1 MLRTVTISV
10 IIGTFLIGMY
20 YVVAATYVQPVQQ
33 DHLSVALAT
42 HQDGLSYDQIIALDE
57 DDRYNLIQQMPSA
70 TVQLILQEA
79 KNHPSLID
87 ESKDQIKEL
96 SSLNDLKLVKLT
108 PIAGLKGFSAQG
120 TAAMFDSGEMTFL
133 RLEDFGV
140 TSGIDQHLYL
150 TKDGSVAT
158 GIGLGRLKA
167 SQGSQNYDVTGIDI
181 ETYNIL
187 IIYSKTFDTYY
198 AHARF
203 LKAD

>member
-1 MLRTVTISV
+1 MLRAVAISV

-33 DHLSVALAT
+33 DNLAVALAN
-42 HQDGLSYDQIIALDE
+42 HSGLSYDQLIALDE
-57 DDRYNLIQQMPSA
+57 DDRYEVIQQMPSA

-79 KNHPSLID
+79 KEHPSFID
-87 ESKDQIKEL
+87 ESKDKIKEL
-96 SSLNDLKLVKLT
+96 SGSDDLKLVKLT
-108 PIAGLKGFSAQG
+108 PIAGLKGFAAQG
-120 TAAMFDSGEMTFL
+120 TAAIFSSGEMKFL
-133 RLEDFGV
+133 RLQDFDV
-140 TSGIDQHLYL
+140 TSGIDQRLYL
-150 TKDGSVAT
+150 TKDGSITT
-158 GIGLGRLKA
+158 GVGLGTLKA

-181 ETYNIL
+181 ETYHIL

>member
-1 MLRTVTISV
+1 MLRTVTLSV

-33 DHLSVALAT
+33 DDLAVALTT
-42 HQDGLSYDQIIALDE
+42 HQDGLSYDQLIALDE
-57 DDRYNLIQQMPSA
+57 NDRYNMIQQMPSA

-79 KNHPSLID
+79 KNNPSFID
-87 ESKDQIKEL
+87 EGKNQIKEL
-96 SSLNDLKLVKLT
+96 SSSNDLKLVKLT

-120 TAAMFDSGEMTFL
+120 TAAMFSSGEMTFL

-158 GIGLGRLKA
+158 GIGLGKLKA
-167 SQGSQNYDVTGIDI
+167 SQGSQNYDATGVDI

-203 LKAD
+203 LKSD

>member
-1 MLRTVTISV
+1 
-10 IIGTFLIGMY
+10 MY
-20 YVVAATYVQPVQQ
+20 YVVAATYVPPVQQ
-33 DHLSVALAT
+33 DDLSVALAAY
-42 HQDGLSYDQIIALDE
+42 QNGLSYDRLVALDE
-57 DDRYNLIQQMPSA
+57 DDRYDLMQQLPSA
-70 TVQLILQEA
+70 TIQLILQEA
-79 KNHPSLID
+79 KDHPSFID

-96 SSLNDLKLVKLT
+96 SGLNDLKLIKLT

-120 TAAMFDSGEMTFL
+120 TAAVFGSGEMMFL

-140 TSGIDQHLYL
+140 TSGIDQRLYL
-150 TKDGSVAT
+150 TKDGSIAA
-158 GIGLGRLKA
+158 GIDLGELKA

-181 ETYNIL
+181 ETYGIL

>member
-10 IIGTFLIGMY
+10 VIGTFLIGMY
-20 YVVAATYVQPVQQ
+20 YVVAATYVPPVQQ
-33 DHLSVALAT
+33 DNLSVALDAY
-42 HQDGLSYDQIIALDE
+42 QNGLSYDRLVALDE
-57 DDRYNLIQQMPSA
+57 DDRYDLIQQLPSA
-70 TVQLILQEA
+70 TLQLILQEA
-79 KNHPSLID
+79 KDHPSFID

-96 SSLNDLKLVKLT
+96 SGLNDLKLIKLT

-120 TAAMFDSGEMTFL
+120 TAAMFGSGEMMFL

-140 TSGIDQHLYL
+140 TSGIDQRLYL
-150 TKDGSVAT
+150 TKDGSIAT
-158 GIGLGRLKA
+158 GIDLGGLKA

-181 ETYNIL
+181 ETYGIL
-187 IIYSKTFDTYY
+187 MIYSKTFDTYY